1 MAGFNLDTQ
10 HSYTIPGGGRAES
23 GTFSFCSG
31 AYNVEVPTR
40 LLTIYKSEACPA
52 VNSNGLNLYATAITT
67 DASISSGA
75 VTFVRQTY
83 KIDVSQDANYT
94 ILGW

>member
-23 GTFSFCSG
+23 GTYSFCSN
-31 AYNVEVPTR
+31 AYSVEVPTR
-40 LLTIYKSEACPA
+40 LLYIYNASANPS
-52 VNSNGLNLYATAITT
+52 VDSGGLNLYTNTITT

-75 VTFVRQTY
+75 VTFVRQSMR
-83 KIDVSQDANYT
+83 IDLSQTFNYEFK
-94 ILGW
+94 GW